1 MFGALNTSTSGLVTQ
16 RTRLNAIAANLAN
29 ANSITHDGVTNE
41 PFRRRIPIL
50 SPGDPST
57 GSAGGVHV
65 KAVHYDQAPL
75 RLKYEPGSPFADPEG
90 YVKYPNVDP
99 IVEQVNAIEAS
110 RSYEANVTAAE
121 ATKRMMQ
128 VSLDLLS

>member
-1 MFGALNTSTSGLVTQ
+1 MFGALDTSTSGLVTQ

-29 ANSITHDGVTNE
+29 ANTITHDGVTNE

-50 SPGDPST
+50 SPSDPTT
-57 GSAGGVHV
+57 GSPDGVHV
-65 KAVHYDQAPL
+65 RGIAYDKAPL
-75 RLKYEPGSPFADPEG
+75 RLKYEPGSPFADREG

-110 RSYEANVTAAE
+110 RSYEATISAAE